1 MRGWAVS
8 SDDVPHSIAP
18 VIVGRRL
25 ALLDARFPSSGALY
39 RELALRNVPLGIE
52 RGTLSSRRAAEIE
65 NLLLRTRWEEQG
77 SSASKSR

>member
-25 ALLDARFPSSGALY
+25 ALLDKH
-39 RELALRNVPLGIE
+39 
-52 RGTLSSRRAAEIE
+52 
-65 NLLLRTRWEEQG
+65 WH
-77 SSASKSR
+77 SAKNE